1 MDRLIPRI
9 GYILAVCLLFL
20 GHAAGTF
27 HIEAST
33 ALPSIHATWPAFNE
47 LVFTPEFLLLATL
60 GLLLSIS
67 LPQLDPIPA
76 SLLTVACTF
85 PPIYLNHAGMLNTSI
100 LPMEYYLLVI
110 LMLFV
115 INVLISYYA
124 YSRQR
129 QQIIDTFSHYV
140 PAEMVNRLCRE
151 PDSFSLEGESRE
163 LTVLF
168 ADLVNFTTIAEC
180 LDPKDL
186 TKLINRH
193 FELMTNILLDHGATI
208 DKYIGDS
215 VMAFWGAPLAMD
227 DHSER
232 AVAAAFA
239 MQDAIS
245 TIDREVVDEVGQEL
259 QLCIGLNRGIMNV
272 GNIGSYKRANYTVI
286 GDAVN
291 VASRLERLT
300 REYQV
305 PIIVSDSVVLA
316 TPGYVYRQL
325 DRINIRGKQQEVDIY
340 QPLHSKSATTDNLD
354 NSIHEKHIQAIRLY
368 LDHQYQQAHHEF
380 IELSKN
386 CPDDS
391 YYQVMLDKTTVRL
404 NYI

>member
-1 MDRLIPRI
+1 MGHQLPRI

-20 GHAAGTF
+20 GHAAGAF
-27 HIEAST
+27 HIEPNTASW
-33 ALPSIHATWPAFNE
+33 PSIHASWPAFNE
-47 LVFTPEFLLLATL
+47 LVFTPEFFLLMIL
-60 GLLLSIS
+60 GLILSIS
-67 LPQLDPIPA
+67 LPQLEPIPA
-76 SLLTVACTF
+76 SLLTVACTL
-85 PPIYLNHAGMLNTSI
+85 PPIYLTYAGMLNISI
-100 LPMEYYLLVI
+100 IPMEYYLLTI

-140 PAEMVNRLCRE
+140 PPEMVNRLCRD

-168 ADLVNFTTIAEC
+168 ADLVNFTAIAEC

-186 TKLINRH
+186 TRLINRH

-215 VMAFWGAPLAMD
+215 VMAFWGAPLTLD

-239 MQDAIS
+239 MQDAVRTVGQDIG
-245 TIDREVVDEVGQEL
+245 DEVGQEL
-259 QLCIGLNRGIMNV
+259 KICIGLNRGIMNV
-272 GNIGSYKRANYTVI
+272 GNIGSYRRASYTVI

-305 PIIVSDSVVLA
+305 PIIASDSVVAA

-325 DRINIRGKQQEVDIY
+325 DRIAIRGKQQEVNIY
-340 QPLHSKSATTDNLD
+340 QPLHDKPAITDNIETSLQV
-354 NSIHEKHIQAIRLY
+354 KHNEAIRLY
-368 LDHQYQQAHHEF
+368 LDHQYQQAYQAF
-380 IELSKN
+380 SELLKN

-391 YYQVMLDKTTVRL
+391 YYRVMLAKTSCQSG
-404 NYI
+404 